1 MPDFAHQSVIYSAAS
16 FQALREIPVDIRAHS
31 RLFRFGLFE
40 ADLENA
46 RLTRKGVRIRL
57 QEQPFRILALLLE
70 RPGQIVTRDE
80 LRPELWPEGTFVD
93 FDGSLNAA
101 LKRLRS
107 ALDDDA
113 DNPRFIE
120 TIPKRGYRFIAPVA
134 IEDTASSRGPEI
146 APPLPYAFPKPAEIH
161 SPASQPVPTI
171 TRRVS
176 GRRWIFVLAPAVIL
190 LALSAF
196 FIFRK
201 RTAAPPVPA
210 EQSSVDVGSL
220 RRSVAVLGFH
230 NASGRSSD
238 AWLSTSLAEMLRT
251 ELGAGGSLRVVPG
264 ENVSQFRMSS
274 PWSESDSLSPQ
285 TTSRIGKALDSDL
298 LVLGSFAA
306 VGEAQ
311 DGSVRVDFRLQDAQT
326 GEILYEGAETGSE
339 RQFFGLVAKVGA
351 VLRERLGLPMISES
365 EEASVVSSLPA
376 DPDANRFYSLGLAKL
391 RDADVAAAKD
401 LFLQAEKL
409 VPRFALVHLM
419 LYRAW
424 AGLGYDQKA
433 KAEIKTAYELS
444 SGLPQVDKLQIE
456 GSYYLTVKSPESA
469 ISAYRALY
477 ALYPDSVDYAEQLII
492 SLNNPAHRE
501 EALAVVEQL
510 RKLSPPASEDPRID
524 FWQGQL
530 ISYAEGTAA
539 QPYFEK
545 AAAEA
550 ASRGQKLLYAHFRL
564 NQCINAVYGDRPQGA
579 VAHCQEAY
587 DIFMAAGNHLYAA
600 DALRTMG
607 DRRGATGD
615 IDGAREFYKRALVLL
630 TPLGEHEKTGVVLNN
645 MAIGYENQGQIEQSE
660 KLFRLA
666 AQTWTECGDIKNA
679 GVALGNLGDVLMLRG
694 QLHAAE
700 SQYNRARTQIEI
712 GDPNGIAYFLYSI
725 ANVRLYEGDI
735 SGAQHYTE
743 QAIAMARHMKNTADV
758 AGASETM
765 GAIQFAAD
773 DLSGASQS
781 FQQALD
787 ILRQKGSQSGAAE
800 IEAAAAGVSLEE
812 GNFSEAEQALR
823 KSLVVFHAESDVL
836 DEVPTETDLARALLH
851 EGKLAEARRMISDA
865 IVLSSRSTDP
875 NLKLPIAI
883 QDARIQA
890 AELAAHAGAKSKV
903 DFTAPRRKLQNVRAV
918 SHSLGYYGIECD
930 SRLALAEIELR
941 ENSPSA
947 RAHLAELAGDAHEHG
962 FNLVSR
968 KASEMQRASFR
979 ALNSAPKS

>member
-1 MPDFAHQSVIYSAAS
+1 M
-16 FQALREIPVDIRAHS
+16 DIRAHS

-57 QEQPFRILALLLE
+57 QEQPFRILAMLLE
-70 RPGQIVTRDE
+70 RPGQIVTREE
-80 LRPELWPEGTFVD
+80 LRPELWPTGTYVD

-120 TIPKRGYRFIAPVA
+120 TIPKRGYRFIAPVN
-134 IEDTASSRGPEI
+134 IEGPALSREPEI
-146 APPLPYAFPKPAEIH
+146 PPPLSDVLPKPVEIR
-161 SPASQPVPTI
+161 SRANLPAPAIAP
-171 TRRVS
+171 RVS
-176 GRRWIFVLAPAVIL
+176 GRRWVFVLGPAVIL
-190 LALSAF
+190 LALSAV
-196 FIFRK
+196 FILRK
-201 RTAAPPVPA
+201 RAAAPPPVRP
-210 EQSSVDVGSL
+210 EQSSVDIGSL
-220 RRSVAVLGFH
+220 RRSVAVLGFQ

-264 ENVSQFRMSS
+264 ENVAQFRMSS
-274 PWSESDSLSPQ
+274 PWSETDSLSQQ
-285 TTSRIGKALDSDL
+285 TASRIGKALDSDL

-306 VGEAQ
+306 VGEPQ

-326 GEILYEGAETGSE
+326 AEILYEGAETGSE
-339 RQFFGLVAKVGA
+339 KQFFGLVAKVGA
-351 VLRERLGLPMISES
+351 ALRERLGLPMISES
-365 EEASVVSSLPA
+365 EEAGVVSSLPA

-456 GSYYLTVKSPESA
+456 GSYYLTVKNPESA

-492 SLNNPAHRE
+492 ALNNPGHRE
-501 EALAVVEQL
+501 EALAIIQQL
-510 RKLSPPASEDPRID
+510 RKLPPPASEDPRID

-530 ISYAEGTAA
+530 VSYAEGTAA

-550 ASRGQKLLYAHFRL
+550 ASRGQELLYAHFRL

-587 DIFMAAGNHLYAA
+587 NIFMAAGNHLYAA

-607 DRRGATGD
+607 DRRGAKGD
-615 IDGAREFYKRALVLL
+615 LTGARELYQQALALL
-630 TPLGEHEKTGVVLNN
+630 LPLGEHEKTGVVLNN
-645 MAIGYENQGQIEQSE
+645 MAITYENQGQIEKSE
-660 KLFRLA
+660 KLFRQA
-666 AQTWTECGDIKNA
+666 AQTWTECGDTKNA

-700 SQYNRARTQIEI
+700 LQYNRARTQVEV
-712 GDPNGIAYFLYSI
+712 GDPNGIAYLLYSI
-725 ANVRLYEGDI
+725 ANIRLYEGDI
-735 SGAQHYTE
+735 SGAQLYAT
-743 QAIAMARHMKNTADV
+743 QAMAMARRVKNTSDV
-758 AGASETM
+758 AEASETM
-765 GAIQFAAD
+765 GAIQIAAD
-773 DLSGASQS
+773 DLPGASQS

-787 ILRQKGSQSGAAE
+787 ILQKKDSQIGTAE
-800 IEAAAAGVSLEE
+800 IEAGAAGVSLEE
-812 GNFSEAEQALR
+812 GKFSEAEQALR
-823 KSLVVFHAESDVL
+823 KSLVVFHAESDIL
-836 DEVPTETDLARALLH
+836 NEVPAETDLARALLY
-851 EGKLAEARRMISDA
+851 EGKLVEARHAISDA
-865 IVLSSRSTDP
+865 IVLSSSSTDP

-890 AELAAHAGAKSKV
+890 AELVAHAGAKSRV
-903 DFTAPRRKLQNVRAV
+903 DFTGPRRKLQSVRSV

-930 SRLALAEIELR
+930 SRLALAELELR

-947 RAHLAELAGDAHEHG
+947 RAHLAQLAKEARMHG
-962 FNLVSR
+962 LNRVAREATSLADSATTSSSHLVSQLR
-968 KASEMQRASFR
+968 
-979 ALNSAPKS
+979 